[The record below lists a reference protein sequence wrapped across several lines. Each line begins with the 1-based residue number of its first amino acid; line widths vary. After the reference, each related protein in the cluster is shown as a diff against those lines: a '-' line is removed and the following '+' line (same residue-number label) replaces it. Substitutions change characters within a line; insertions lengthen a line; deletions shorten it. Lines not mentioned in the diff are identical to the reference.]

1 MRHLASIQQVRSIHP
16 IEGKDR
22 IVLAEVLGWTV
33 IVQKNEY
40 KPGDKCI
47 YVEVD
52 SVLPERPEF
61 EFLRKKDFR
70 IKTMKMAGVLSQG
83 ICFPL
88 SLLPEG
94 RYEEGDDVTEL
105 LGITKYDE
113 YHDEV
118 VSDSKKEKSALR
130 QFMFR
135 HRITR
140 PIAKLIWMPTK
151 RERDGFPDFVSKT
164 DETRIQN
171 IPYILD
177 NKDIKWVGREKIDG
191 QSGTF
196 FLRRMKNPIPFLP
209 DRFDFGVCSRNRRL
223 MTDDGSTFWQVAK
236 KYNIRKVLEQMICD
250 EDWVCIQGEVIGP
263 KVQGNKYH
271 VNEPDLYCFNL
282 IYPGR
287 KVPCFTAED
296 AVGVH
301 GLKWVPMVVS
311 EYTLPDTVHEVL
323 DFATGE
329 SALYPTLREGIVF
342 RNYKTGQSFK
352 AVSNEFLLHHKL

>member
-1 MRHLASIQQVRSIHP
+1 
-16 IEGKDR
+16 
-22 IVLAEVLGWTV
+22 
-33 IVQKNEY
+33 
-40 KPGDKCI
+40 
-47 YVEVD
+47 
-52 SVLPERPEF
+52 
-61 EFLRKKDFR
+61 
-70 IKTMKMAGVLSQG
+70 MKMAGVLSQG

-94 RYEEGDDVTEL
+94 NYEVGDDVTDI

-113 YHDEV
+113 YADEIKQ
-118 VSDSKKEKSALR
+118 DSKQPKSPLR

-140 PIAKLIWMPTK
+140 PLAKLIWTPTK

-171 IPYILD
+171 IPHILE
-177 NKDIKWVGREKIDG
+177 NKDVKWVGREKIDG

-223 MTDDGSTFWQVAK
+223 VTDDGSTFWTVAK
-236 KYNIRKVLEQMICD
+236 KYNLRKVLEELIWD
-250 EDWVCIQGEVIGP
+250 NEWVCIQGEVIGP

-271 VNEPDLYCFNL
+271 VSEPDLYCFNL

-296 AVGVH
+296 LVGNL
-301 GLKWVPMVVS
+301 GLKWVPKVVDG
-311 EYTLPDTVHEVL
+311 YVLPDTVSEIL
-323 DFATGE
+323 EFASGQ
-329 SALYPTLREGIVF
+329 SALYPDLREGIVF
-342 RNYKTGQSFK
+342 RNYETGQSFK
-352 AVSNEFLLHHKL
+352 AVSNDFLLKHKL

>member
-1 MRHLASIQQVRSIHP
+1 MRKLASIQQVRSIHP

-33 IVQKNEY
+33 IVQKDEY

-52 SVLPERPEF
+52 SVLPEKPEF

-88 SLLPEG
+88 SLLPQG
-94 RYEEGDDVTEL
+94 DYEVGDDVTDI
-105 LGITKYDE
+105 LGVTKYDE
-113 YHDEV
+113 YADEV
-118 VSDSKKEKSALR
+118 RQDSKQPKSPLR

-140 PIAKLIWMPTK
+140 PLAKLIWTPTR

-171 IPYILD
+171 IPHILE
-177 NKDIKWVGREKIDG
+177 NKEIKWVGREKIDG

-196 FLRRMKNPIPFLP
+196 FLRRIRNPLPFLP
-209 DRFDFGVCSRNRRL
+209 DRFEFGVCSRNRRL
-223 MTDDGSTFWQVAK
+223 MADDNSSFWQVAR
-236 KYNIRKVLEQMICD
+236 KYNLRSVLREMIGD
-250 EDWVCIQGEVIGP
+250 SDWVCIQGEVIGP
-263 KVQGNKYH
+263 KIQSNKYH
-271 VNEPDLYCFNL
+271 VSETDLYCFNL

-287 KVPCFTAED
+287 KVPCHTAEI
-296 AVGVH
+296 AVGLH
-301 GLKWVPMVVS
+301 GLKWVPLVVKD
-311 EYTLPDTVHEVL
+311 YTLPDTVSELL
-323 DFATGE
+323 DFATGQ
-329 SALYPTLREGIVF
+329 SALYPDLREGIVF
-342 RNYKTGQSFK
+342 RNYETGQSFK
-352 AVSNEFLLHHKL
+352 AVSNDFLLKHKL